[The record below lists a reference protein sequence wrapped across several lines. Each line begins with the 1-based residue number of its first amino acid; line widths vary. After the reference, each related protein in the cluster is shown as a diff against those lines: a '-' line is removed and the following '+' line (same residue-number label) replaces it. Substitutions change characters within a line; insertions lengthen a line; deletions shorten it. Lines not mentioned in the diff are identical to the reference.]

1 MHFRRIFITGAEGF
15 VGKFLRIA
23 LAKALPSTAF
33 AFTTRAKQRS
43 DEPGWVRLDLRNS
56 QAVNAVI
63 KEFSPDLVIHLAAQS
78 SVHQSHNAASETWS
92 SNVCGS
98 VNLATA
104 LAQNGPDATIL
115 NVSSSEVY
123 GSSFLRGLAREDTPL
138 EPASIY
144 GRTKQIA
151 EEAFND
157 ILPKSSQVITIRPF
171 NHTGL
176 GQDER
181 FALPSFANQIARI
194 EKGLQIPPLTVGN
207 LDAERDLLDVRDVV
221 EAYLAIIQHA
231 RQLPNRAVFNVASGM
246 THRIGDLL
254 AILTSQATRSIPIS
268 TQAERLRQSD
278 IPRAG
283 GDPSA
288 LRQVTGWEPRY
299 SVRETLSDLLQHARN
314 TAR

>member
-15 VGKFLRIA
+15 VGKILRIA
-23 LAKALPSTAF
+23 LAQALPSTAF
-33 AFTTRAKQRS
+33 ACTTRAEGRS

-56 QAVNAVI
+56 EAVI
-63 KEFSPDLVIHLAAQS
+63 DVIKDFSPDLVIHLAAQS
-78 SVHQSHNAASETWS
+78 SVHQSHSATSETWS

-104 LAQNGPDATIL
+104 LAQSGHDATVL

-123 GSSFLRGLAREDTPL
+123 GSSFLRGIAREDTPL

-144 GRTKQIA
+144 GRTKRIA

-157 ILPKSSQVITIRPF
+157 ILPKTSQLITIRPF
-171 NHTGL
+171 NHTGP

-194 EKGLQIPPLTVGN
+194 EKGIQITPLRVGN

-221 EAYLAIIQHA
+221 EAYLAIIQYA
-231 RQLPNRAVFNVASGM
+231 RQLPNRAVFNVASGI

-254 AILTSQATRSIPIS
+254 AILTSQATRNIPI
-268 TQAERLRQSD
+268 TTKAERLRQSD

-299 SVRETLSDLLQHARN
+299 SIRDTLSDLLQNARN
-314 TAR
+314 TAG